1 MNIRNECVNLL
12 YEIYPYSRKVI
23 IDVFEKFKMD
33 FTKTQQL
40 IIMVLAE
47 HETLSMSQLAEKI
60 STSNEQATRAVAQLV
75 ENGYVVRKQ
84 NKNNRRIV
92 NISLTEL
99 ALKQVELLK
108 QEIID
113 NLFETLDLVSDEEM
127 QEFYNALN
135 CISKVFKKIK

>member
-1 MNIRNECVNLL
+1 MNLRNECVNLL

-23 IDVFEKFKMD
+23 VDVFEKFKID

-47 HETLSMSQLAEKI
+47 NETLSMSQLAEKI

-75 ENGYVVRKQ
+75 RNGYVVRRQ

-99 ALKQVELLK
+99 ALQQVELLK
-108 QEIID
+108 QEVID
-113 NLFETLDLVSDEEM
+113 TLFEKLDLVSEEEM
-127 QEFYNALN
+127 QDFYNALK
-135 CISKVFKKIK
+135 CISNVFKHIN